1 MKTGTKTAM
10 QSGNRVVVIGS
21 GFGGLAAAIRLQARG
36 YQVTL
41 LEQRDQPGGRAY
53 VYRDAGY
60 VFDAGPTVVT
70 APYLIE
76 ELFSL
81 CGRKMADY
89 LTLLPVSPFYRV
101 RFHDGRYFEYSGNT
115 EQMLEQIRAWS
126 PPDVDGYLRFIEES
140 ERIFQVGF
148 EQLGDVPFH
157 RLTDMLKIVPK
168 MLKLRS
174 HLSVYSL
181 VSRFIKHPDL
191 RVLLSFHP
199 LLVGA
204 SGE

>member
-10 QSGNRVVVIGS
+10 QRGNRVVVIGS

-89 LTLLPVSPFYRV
+89 LQLLPVSPFYRV

-115 EQMLEQIRAWS
+115 EQMLEQIRAWQSARCRWLPPLHRRVRAHLPGRLRAAWGRAVSS
-126 PPDVDGYLRFIEES
+126 PDRHAQDRAPDAQAAVAP
-140 ERIFQVGF
+140 VG
-148 EQLGDVPFH
+148 
-157 RLTDMLKIVPK
+157 
-168 MLKLRS
+168 
-174 HLSVYSL
+174 
-181 VSRFIKHPDL
+181 
-191 RVLLSFHP
+191 VLAGQP
-199 LLVGA
+199 LHQA
-204 SGE
+204 P